1 MTSIATESTQST
13 APQSRRMK
21 VIQFIA
27 VGVVLAMI
35 GLFAIGIQMRN
46 VKPAESGPA
55 PQINIPTFRHGNF
68 SLAEQRGKVVVI
80 NFWASW
86 CVPCRN
92 EAPMLERVYE
102 RYKDRGVVFLGVDYV
117 DTDSKAIEFIDEFK
131 ITYPNGPDIGTE
143 TSQKYHI
150 KGIPETYYVG
160 KDGQLYGNY
169 IGPFPNEQTLTS
181 KIEELLK
188 K

>member
-1 MTSIATESTQST
+1 METTLNQVKPIN
-13 APQSRRMK
+13 RRRQI
-21 VIQFIA
+21 VQFIA
-27 VGVVLAMI
+27 VASVLGIIAM
-35 GLFAIGIQMRN
+35 FAYGIQMRN
-46 VKPAESGPA
+46 VKPAESGVA
-55 PQINIPTFRHGNF
+55 PSINIPTFRHGDF
-68 SLAEQRGKVVVI
+68 SLAEQRGKVVVV

-86 CVPCRN
+86 CVPCRE

-117 DTDSKAIEFIDEFK
+117 DTESKALEFIDEFK
-131 ITYPNGPDIGTE
+131 ITYPNGPDLATE
-143 TSQKYHI
+143 ISQKYHI

-169 IGPFPNEQTLTS
+169 IGPFPNEQTLIS